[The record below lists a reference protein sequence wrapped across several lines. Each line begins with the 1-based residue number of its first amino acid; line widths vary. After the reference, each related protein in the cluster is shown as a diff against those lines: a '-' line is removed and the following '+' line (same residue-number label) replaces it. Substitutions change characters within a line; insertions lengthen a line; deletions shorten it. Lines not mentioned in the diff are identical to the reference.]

1 MNMWG
6 VLGDSAYITPIGDTF
21 KKKTHTHKLILD
33 RENWIYVLNMEARDC
48 EHKTLL
54 FILWVAEY

>member
-21 KKKTHTHKLILD
+21 KKKTHTQVNIGS
-33 RENWIYVLNMEARDC
+33 
-48 EHKTLL
+48 
-54 FILWVAEY
+54 